1 MGMPAIPT
9 SGWTVEMLET
19 LPDDGKRYEII
30 DGELL
35 VTPSPVRLHQRA
47 VGELLTAL
55 RTYVKT
61 IGGLEALDSPA
72 DIRVDRHTSV
82 QPDVFVV
89 RMGGDDTDREWPSVG
104 SLVLAVEVVSASSA
118 RADRH
123 QKRRLYQ
130 RERVAE
136 YWVVDLDS
144 RMVERWRPDDERP
157 EILDERLEWRPD
169 DAPDSLTIDL
179 DNSFRS
185 VFGD

>member
-1 MGMPAIPT
+1 MGMPALPT
-9 SGWTVEMLET
+9 SGWTVDMLAA
-19 LPDDGKRYEII
+19 LPDDGNRYEII

-55 RTYVKT
+55 RTYVKS

-89 RMGGDDTDREWPSVG
+89 RMEGDDTDHEWPGVA

-157 EILDERLEWRPD
+157 EILDERLEWRPEETR
-169 DAPDSLTIDL
+169 DSLTIAL
-179 DNSFRS
+179 DDFFRS